1 MQLPKAKDK
10 NIKID
15 FNDKC
20 FKKSFGNPPLRVL
33 STPGIVQTQS
43 EKNLRKLM
51 AKDKKRKRDLL
62 NKERKGGKESIEDN
76 EILLDVEG

>member
-1 MQLPKAKDK
+1 M
-10 NIKID
+10 
-15 FNDKC
+15 
-20 FKKSFGNPPLRVL
+20 

>member
-1 MQLPKAKDK
+1 M
-10 NIKID
+10 
-15 FNDKC
+15 
-20 FKKSFGNPPLRVL
+20 

-76 EILLDVEG
+76 EILLDVEGKGEKGNFC

>member
-1 MQLPKAKDK
+1 M
-10 NIKID
+10 
-15 FNDKC
+15 
-20 FKKSFGNPPLRVL
+20 FKKTFANPPLRVL

-76 EILLDVEG
+76 EILLDVEGQGEKSNFVWEVKSFQFY

>member
-1 MQLPKAKDK
+1 M
-10 NIKID
+10 
-15 FNDKC
+15 
-20 FKKSFGNPPLRVL
+20 

-76 EILLDVEG
+76 EILLDVEGQGEKGYFVWQIESYQLDVGKHF